1 VPIPGAVSGG
11 IVGVLVAFGVGA
23 DVALASV
30 LAYRSVAIWLPA
42 GIGLASLPSLRA
54 TMQSWRPSAS
64 RSTCSATPIGS
75 PAQGAGLPDAFVLEL
90 AAPAPTCAAP
100 VPAPA
105 SHIREPIAA

>member
-54 TMQSWRPSAS
+54 TMQRWRCSAS
-64 RSTCSATPIGS
+64 PSIGS
-75 PAQGAGLPDAFVLEL
+75 PARGAGLPGSPVVAPLLQL
-90 AAPAPTCAAP
+90 APPAPDCTAPA
-100 VPAPA
+100 
-105 SHIREPIAA
+105 IREPIAA